1 MPTPTLFLYKET
13 QANNYI
19 KMEEWIPESTSIYLG
34 IQNLKTHKTA
44 IMFFRQGEKK
54 KEKKKV
60 VLNWEFQTLFTN
72 LRNKS
77 FKQKLKLFQIL
88 YF

>member
-1 MPTPTLFLYKET
+1 
-13 QANNYI
+13 
-19 KMEEWIPESTSIYLG
+19 
-34 IQNLKTHKTA
+34 
-44 IMFFRQGEKK
+44 MFFRQGEKK